1 MKKLKKSVE
10 KMWDTLDSM
19 DKHEDYLKRQIDIA
33 QQRAKEK
40 AKKGDKRAALFELKK
55 KKKYEKDLEMMFG
68 KRANL
73 ESQTMALNN
82 ARHNQEILASMK
94 AGHKALASVVSE
106 KYKDLF

>member
-1 MKKLKKSVE
+1 
-10 KMWDTLDSM
+10 MWDTLDRM
-19 DKHEDYLKRQIDIA
+19 DKHEDYLKRQA
-33 QQRAKEK
+33 NVALQRAREK
-40 AKKGDKRAALFELKK
+40 AKKGDKKGAMFELKK

-94 AGHKALASVVSE
+94 AGHKALSSVVGE
-106 KYKDLF
+106 K